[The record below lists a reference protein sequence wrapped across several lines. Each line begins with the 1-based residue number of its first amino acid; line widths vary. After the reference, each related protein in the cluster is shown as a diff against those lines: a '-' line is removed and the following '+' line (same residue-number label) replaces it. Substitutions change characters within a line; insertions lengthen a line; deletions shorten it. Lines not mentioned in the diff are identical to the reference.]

1 MAVKTNLRVSRSTEA
16 LSALQLGPIVTGAMA
31 GITLSLCVAAVL
43 SLLFY
48 FTSLNEG
55 ILPPVVVGLGIV
67 SIFFSGAI
75 AGKQAGALGWVHGA
89 IAGLL
94 YVLVV
99 YLVGVAIVAYPI
111 TFIAILEKLASGLGL
126 GALGG
131 VLGINL

>member
-1 MAVKTNLRVSRSTEA
+1 MAVKTNLKVGRSTEA
-16 LSALQLGPIVTGAMA
+16 LAALQLGPIVTGVMG
-31 GITLSLCVAAVL
+31 GIALSLCVAAVL

-75 AGKQAGALGWVHGA
+75 AGRQAGALGWVHGA
-89 IAGLL
+89 IAGLV
-94 YVLVV
+94 YALVV
-99 YLVGVAIVAYPI
+99 YFFGVAIVAYPI
-111 TFIAILEKLASGLGL
+111 TFTAILEKLASGLGL

-131 VLGINL
+131 ILGINL